1 MDNNSI
7 IPISQET
14 LQPIIK
20 SNILYVNCIEEF
32 EKIELEC
39 NQTILA
45 FDNNQSC
52 FYIRARDRF
61 GEYAPVKV
69 YFYEDFATRMQG
81 TDEKAFYDKCKELK
95 LDPLKT
101 ELARKFFIENEK
113 TMKIWL
119 WLLETKKSNME
130 YDSVKHLRYKLK
142 KLFLGLGTKN

>member
-7 IPISQET
+7 IPISQEA

-52 FYIRARDRF
+52 FYVRARDRF

-69 YFYEDFATRMQG
+69 YFYEDQKTTCVRSCCDDASQ
-81 TDEKAFYDKCKELK
+81 YKCCSICF
-95 LDPLKT
+95 
-101 ELARKFFIENEK
+101 R
-113 TMKIWL
+113 
-119 WLLETKKSNME
+119 
-130 YDSVKHLRYKLK
+130 
-142 KLFLGLGTKN
+142 